1 MYLIVFCSDASQSDR
16 SNHGNDNNWKTM
28 TNVVGRIMFG
38 VWRLLKHEVS
48 CYTLWIVHHFFD
60 LSLSLSLSSRMI

>member
-1 MYLIVFCSDASQSDR
+1 MMYLIVFCSGASQSDH
-16 SNHGNDNNWKTM
+16 SNRGNDNNWNTM

-48 CYTLWIVHHFFD
+48 CYTQ
-60 LSLSLSLSSRMI
+60 